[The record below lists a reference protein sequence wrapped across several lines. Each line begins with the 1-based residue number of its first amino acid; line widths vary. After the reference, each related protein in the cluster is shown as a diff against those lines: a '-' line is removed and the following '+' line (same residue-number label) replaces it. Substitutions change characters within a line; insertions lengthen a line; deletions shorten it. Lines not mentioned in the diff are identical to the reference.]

1 MKLGPQFEAAG
12 RRRSSNSALSLTAA
26 LLIALAIPLCAQS
39 VHVFREGNSW
49 VEETAGSL
57 PAGREFRA
65 FTDLGSVQVVGNPGQ
80 VTWVVRMRSFAGTEE
95 LARRQFAQWRISA
108 NRVRDAVVLESKLA
122 GGNPNRLTAD
132 IVVQVPR
139 QTEVVK
145 VETRAGS
152 LSFNAIA
159 GSVIGITGG
168 GGVKLDDISGP
179 VKITSGGGIM
189 EAGSVGSD
197 LYLQNGGGNVTV
209 ERVNGQ
215 VTVKTGGGRVRIGT
229 SGGTSIETGAGNIEV
244 SKCNGDLRANS
255 GGGNLSLGDVYG
267 SVVAET
273 NAGSVRLA
281 SAQGS
286 VRVITGGGTVEL
298 LKVGQ
303 SAQVETGAGAITV
316 QFVAGRNRVQDSS
329 LHTAV
334 GDVVVYLP
342 ANLGVNMHASTE
354 LANGKGITSAF
365 PGLAITTEGGNYGPK
380 SMYAEGQLN
389 GGGPMLRVRTTIGQI
404 DIRRSQP

>member
-12 RRRSSNSALSLTAA
+12 RRRWSNSAWALALTMAV
-26 LLIALAIPLCAQS
+26 AIPLCAQNAR
-39 VHVFREGNSW
+39 VFREGNSW
-49 VEETAGSL
+49 VEESTGSL

-65 FTDLGSVQVVGNPGQ
+65 FTQLGSVQVQGNAAQ
-80 VTWVVRMRSFAGTEE
+80 VSYVVRKRSFAATEE
-95 LARRQFAQWRISA
+95 LARRQFAQWRVSA
-108 NRVRDAVVLESKLA
+108 NRVGDAVVLESRLG
-122 GGNPNRLTAD
+122 GGNRNRLTTDLA
-132 IVVQVPR
+132 VQVPR
-139 QTEVVK
+139 QTQVVK
-145 VETRAGS
+145 VETRGGS

-159 GSVIGITGG
+159 GSVIGVTGG
-168 GGVKLDDISGP
+168 GNVKVDDVSGA
-179 VKITSGGGIM
+179 VKIISGGGVI

-197 LYLQNGGGNVTV
+197 LYLQNGGGNVSV

-229 SGGTSIETGAGNIEV
+229 SGGTSVETGAGNIEV
-244 SKCNGDLRANS
+244 SKCNGNLRANS

-281 SAQGS
+281 SAQGN
-286 VRVITGGGTVEL
+286 VRVITGGGMVEL

-316 QFVAGRNRVQDSS
+316 QFVAGRNHFQDSF
-329 LHTAV
+329 LHTAF

-342 ANLGVNMHASTE
+342 ANLGVNVRASTE
-354 LANGKGITSAF
+354 LANGKGIMSAF
-365 PGLAITTEGGNYGPK
+365 PGLTITTEGGNYGPK
-380 SMYAEGQLN
+380 SMYGEGVLN
-389 GGGPMLRVRTTIGQI
+389 GGGPMLRLRTTIGQI
-404 DIRRSQP
+404 DIRRSQQ

>member
-1 MKLGPQFEAAG
+1 MRLGPQYEAAG
-12 RRRSSNSALSLTAA
+12 RRGWSNSAWA
-26 LLIALAIPLCAQS
+26 LAFALALAIPLCAQNAR
-39 VHVFREGNSW
+39 VFREGNSW
-49 VEETAGSL
+49 VEESTGSL
-57 PAGREFRA
+57 PGGREFRA
-65 FTDLGSVQVVGNPGQ
+65 FTELGAVEVQGNGAQ
-80 VTWVVRMRSFAGTEE
+80 VSYVVRKRCFAASEE
-95 LARRQFAQWRISA
+95 LARRQFTQWRVSA
-108 NRVRDAVVLESKLA
+108 NRVGDAVVLESRLG

-132 IVVQVPR
+132 LVVQVPR
-139 QTEVVK
+139 QTQVVK
-145 VETRAGS
+145 VETRAGP
-152 LSFNAIA
+152 LTFNAIP
-159 GSVIGITGG
+159 GSVTGVTGG
-168 GGVKLDDISGP
+168 GNVKVDDVSGA
-179 VKITSGGGIM
+179 VKIISGGGII

-197 LYLQNGGGNVTV
+197 LYLQNGGGNVSV

-229 SGGTSIETGAGNIEV
+229 SGGTSVETGAGNIEV

-286 VRVITGGGTVEL
+286 VRVITGGGMVEL

-316 QFVAGRNRVQDSS
+316 QFVAGRNHFQDSF
-329 LHTAV
+329 LHTAF
-334 GDVVVYLP
+334 GNVVVFLP
-342 ANLGVNMHASTE
+342 ANLGVNVRASTE
-354 LANGKGITSAF
+354 LATGKGITSEF

-380 SMYAEGQLN
+380 SMYGEGALN
-389 GGGPMLRVRTTIGQI
+389 GGGPMLRLRTTIGQI
-404 DIRRSQP
+404 DIRRSQQ